1 MRRCLA
7 AGLLALACSAAA
19 APAAEAA
26 PGDLVV
32 ADEGNLFGNTG
43 RLVHRDAGRRR

>member
-19 APAAEAA
+19 VPAAEAA
-26 PGDLVV
+26 PGDLAI
-32 ADEGNLFGNTG
+32 ADEGNLFGTPG
-43 RLVHRDAGRRR
+43 GSSA